1 MLFQFPSF
9 ERTWLKEMANFVQSV
24 WTPALNTDL
33 SKQVPPVEV
42 VIYLLRTPSFSA
54 TNNTND
60 CILTLLIGYLQIISI
75 KQSFTHIFLQLFFI
89 KIC

>member
-60 CILTLLIGYLQIISI
+60 CILTKQFTRSCKLTLLIGYLQIISI
-75 KQSFTHIFLQLFFI
+75 
-89 KIC
+89 